1 MCSCDY
7 CHSRSNHR
15 SKPPQSADLLYMALR
30 FLFSLHLSVVQH
42 LIGHNPKLMVCKDSE
57 GRTPLH
63 TACHHGQT
71 EVVKIYIQNL
81 RAADTNLLE
90 ITDVNGNTPL
100 HLACDGGSIAV
111 VQLLVDHRASITAV
125 NSKGETPV
133 HSAAQHKSV
142 EIIKLLLNKGDHSL
156 IELKDHRGCTPL
168 HHAAE
173 NNHPEIITFLYR
185 RQ

>member
-1 MCSCDY
+1 MNY
-7 CHSRSNHR
+7 
-15 SKPPQSADLLYMALR
+15 SALKVCIDTKGKNVLAVYSLLLN
-30 FLFSLHLSVVQH
+30 FCLSVVQH
-42 LIGHNPKLMVCKDSE
+42 LIGHNPKLMLCKDSE

-71 EVVKIYIQNL
+71 EIVKIYIQNL

-100 HLACDGGSIAV
+100 HLACVGGSIAV
-111 VQLLVDHRASITAV
+111 VQLLVDHGASIVAV
-125 NSKGETPV
+125 NSRGETSV
-133 HSAAQHKSV
+133 HTAAQHKSV
-142 EIIKLLLNKGDHSL
+142 EIMELLLNKGDHTV

-173 NNHPEIITFLYR
+173 NNQPEIITFL
-185 RQ
+185 QQQ